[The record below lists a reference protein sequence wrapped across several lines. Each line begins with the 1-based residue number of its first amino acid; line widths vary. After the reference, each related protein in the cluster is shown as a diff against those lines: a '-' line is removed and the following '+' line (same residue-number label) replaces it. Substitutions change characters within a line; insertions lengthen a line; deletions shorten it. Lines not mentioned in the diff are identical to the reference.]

1 MSQRV
6 PSISSLALV
15 VALASSTL
23 AASSEATPV
32 QKNSAYV
39 FTPTEA
45 HGSKSVD
52 LVNAST
58 SK

>member
-1 MSQRV
+1 
-6 PSISSLALV
+6 LALV

-23 AASSEATPV
+23 AASSEATPI